1 MNRAAWTAIAIIAI
15 LLGVVAVVRFTQGP
29 PQGSVDGQPPSE
41 EPVTP
46 FFRQGATDQPH
57 SDDVRTPLT
66 EAQQREMERIA
77 TLGYVAGTRPAGPR
91 DGVVTHVPEATF
103 PGYTLYTGGE
113 GHEAFLIDLEGNI
126 AHTWSYPGSK
136 GWTRVRVMPNGDLF
150 AITASPPKFLK
161 LSRDSELL
169 WSFEVHSHH
178 DFTVLPDS
186 TICVLVRGN
195 TARRGLNH
203 GRPVI
208 DDHIVLLDK
217 HGKELSFI
225 SLLKAFERSEFGGSG
240 LSTIRH
246 PMKTTSSTRTP
257 SSPFRET
264 GVFSFFSPCAT
275 STRSLCWM
283 SPPERSSGHL
293 PGDGTG
299 STRLNC
305 WVTICCSSTISA
317 PAERGRESSSR
328 VWLR

>member
-225 SLLKAFERSEFGGSG
+225 SLLKAFERSEFGRQWLIDHPPPDEDDIFHTNSVQPIQRDGRFQLLLSVRNIDTVAVLDVASG
-240 LSTIRH
+240 AIVWALAGRWH
-246 PMKTTSSTRTP
+246 RQH
-257 SSPFRET
+257 E
-264 GVFSFFSPCAT
+264 AQ
-275 STRSLCWM
+275 L
-283 SPPERSSGHL
+283 L
-293 PGDGTG
+293 GDNLLLFDNLG
-299 STRLNC
+299 
-305 WVTICCSSTISA
+305 
-317 PAERGRESSSR
+317 PGREGGSR
-328 VWLR
+328 AVACG